1 MRGTGDAKATEVT
14 GRAFGR
20 DPAFYGFLRR
30 LESYERVFSDGTT
43 TIVLKP
49 DSDLL
54 RYLDSPR
61 DRR

>member
-1 MRGTGDAKATEVT
+1 MTTWSP
-14 GRAFGR
+14 R
-20 DPAFYGFLRR
+20 DGLPDFLEQLEPARQVLRR